1 MRLLKQI
8 HYPGRRTLNYLWNKL
23 YGWAKTKSCE
33 ALPSQCTLIHHSD
46 WDYLII
52 LDACRADYFAAEY
65 SKFLPPSDLLFAC
78 SAGRDT
84 FEFLRR
90 VFPDYYDL
98 IYVSG
103 ATPVNS
109 VLTRPIKDPFLKKYY
124 GRYVP
129 REHFK
134 RIVDAWNYG
143 WDDMLGT
150 VPPKEVTRIA
160 TDIIKH
166 HKEERII
173 IHYFQ
178 PHAPYIGEY
187 KLLGYSGTEAGKLR
201 GKPPDMKIW
210 EDVKKGLISTAE
222 LKKAYLSNLRLV
234 LKEVKCL
241 LSAIDSTKKV
251 IITSD
256 HGELL
261 GEDGR
266 FGHQRIDHPKLRVIP
281 WLVIRRRGS

>member
-1 MRLLKQI
+1 MLNLMKQI
-8 HYPGRRTLNYLWNKL
+8 HYPGQKTINYLWNKL
-23 YGWAKTKSCE
+23 YWWAKTKSCE
-33 ALPSQCTLIHHSD
+33 ALPNQRDLIHKSD

-52 LDACRADYFAAEY
+52 LDACRADYFALEY
-65 SKFLPPSDLLFAC
+65 TNFLPSSEFLFAC

-84 FEFLRR
+84 FEFLRH

-109 VLTRPIKDPFLKKYY
+109 VIKKPIKDPFLKKYY
-124 GRYVP
+124 GGYIP
-129 REHFK
+129 KEHFK
-134 RIVDAWNYG
+134 RIIDVWKYG
-143 WDDMLGT
+143 WNDLLGT
-150 VPPKEVTRIA
+150 VPPREVTRVA
-160 TDIIKH
+160 ANIIKRY
-166 HKEERII
+166 KEKKVI

-187 KLLGYSGTEAGKLR
+187 KLLGYTGTEAGKLK

-210 EDVKKGLISTAE
+210 ENVRKGLISVAE

-234 LKEVKCL
+234 LKEVKYL
-241 LSAIDSTKKV
+241 LNFIGPTKKV
-251 IITSD
+251 IVTSD

-266 FGHQRIDHPKLRVIP
+266 FAHPRIDHPKLRIIP
-281 WLVIRRRGS
+281 WLIIKK